1 MSDAVAALADGVADR
16 LWHRIQ
22 AHDRLDA
29 LDEQATGPTH
39 RERVLADEA
48 GLAGSVEEVLGAM
61 LAAVA
66 DPGRR
71 VVLRGLRNGEEV
83 GMTADVEALLGAG
96 LAVASW
102 DGDSATA
109 SDAGRAVGELC
120 DEVAA
125 RATDRLRS
133 RLRGDG

>member
-1 MSDAVAALADGVADR
+1 MTDAVAALADGVAER

-22 AHDRLDA
+22 ARDRLDA
-29 LDEQATGPTH
+29 LDEEATGPTH
-39 RERVLADEA
+39 REQVIEDAAILAE
-48 GLAGSVEEVLGAM
+48 SVEEVLGGM

-66 DPGRR
+66 DGARR
-71 VVLRGLRNGEEV
+71 TALRGLRNGETLQVTPE
-83 GMTADVEALLGAG
+83 VEALLRAG

-102 DGDSATA
+102 GGDSVAA

-125 RATDRLRS
+125 RATERLRR
-133 RLRGDG
+133 RLRGDD

>member
-1 MSDAVAALADGVADR
+1 MSDPVSALADGVADR

-22 AHDRLDA
+22 AQDRLDA
-29 LDEQATGPTH
+29 LDEKATGPTH
-39 RERVLADEA
+39 RQRVIEDAA
-48 GLAGSVEEVLGAM
+48 GLAESVEEVLGGM

-66 DPGRR
+66 DGRR
-71 VVLRGLRNGEEV
+71 RAVLRELRNSDTLEV
-83 GMTADVEALLGAG
+83 TPEVDALLRAG

-102 DGDSATA
+102 GGDSVVA

-125 RATDRLRS
+125 RATERLRR
-133 RLRGDG
+133 RLGGDG

>member
-1 MSDAVAALADGVADR
+1 MTDAVSALADGVADR

-22 AHDRLDA
+22 ARDRLDA
-29 LDEQATGPTH
+29 LDEEATGPTH
-39 RERVLADEA
+39 RERVIEDAA
-48 GLAGSVEEVLGAM
+48 GLVESVEEVLGGM

-66 DPGRR
+66 DPHRR
-71 VVLRGLRNGEEV
+71 AVLRGLRNGEKLEV
-83 GMTADVEALLGAG
+83 TPEVDALLRAG

-102 DGDSATA
+102 GGDSVAV

-125 RATDRLRS
+125 QATERLRR

>member
-1 MSDAVAALADGVADR
+1 VSGTVAALAEGVADR

-22 AHDRLDA
+22 AQDRLDA
-29 LDEQATGPTH
+29 LDEAATGPTH
-39 RERVLADEA
+39 RERLAGDGE
-48 GLAGSVEEVLGAM
+48 GLASAVEEALTGV

-66 DPGRR
+66 DGERR
-71 VVLRGLRNGEEV
+71 AALRRLRDGELSEVTPEVEVLLR
-83 GMTADVEALLGAG
+83 AG
-96 LAVASW
+96 LAVAAW
-102 DGDSATA
+102 DGDRVTP

-125 RATDRLRS
+125 RVTDLVGR

>member
-1 MSDAVAALADGVADR
+1 MTDAVSALADGVADR

-22 AHDRLDA
+22 AQDRLDA
-29 LDEQATGPTH
+29 LDEEATGPTH
-39 RERVLADEA
+39 RERVLGDAA
-48 GLAGSVEEVLGAM
+48 GLAESVEEVLGGM

-66 DPGRR
+66 DGGRR
-71 VVLRGLRNGEEV
+71 AALRGLRNGETPEV
-83 GMTADVEALLGAG
+83 TPEVDALLRAG

-102 DGDSATA
+102 GGDGVTV

-125 RATDRLRS
+125 RATERLRR
-133 RLRGDG
+133 RLGGDG

>member
-1 MSDAVAALADGVADR
+1 MSDAVSALADGVADR

-22 AHDRLDA
+22 AQDRLDA
-29 LDEQATGPTH
+29 LDEGATGPTH
-39 RERVLADEA
+39 RERVAGDDAGLAESVEA
-48 GLAGSVEEVLGAM
+48 GLSGM

-66 DPGRR
+66 DGPGRAA
-71 VVLRGLRNGEEV
+71 LRRLRNGENLALTPE
-83 GMTADVEALLGAG
+83 VEALLGAG

-102 DGDSATA
+102 GGDSVAA
-109 SDAGRAVGELC
+109 SDAGRALGELC

-125 RATDRLRS
+125 RATERLRR

>member
-1 MSDAVAALADGVADR
+1 MTDAVSALADGVADR

-22 AHDRLDA
+22 VRDRLDA

-39 RERVLADEA
+39 RERVIEDPA
-48 GLAGSVEEVLGAM
+48 GLAASVEEVLGTM

-66 DPGRR
+66 DGARR
-71 VVLRGLRNGEEV
+71 SALRGLRNGDTV
-83 GMTADVEALLGAG
+83 APGADVDALLDAG
-96 LAVASW
+96 LAVTSW
-102 DGDSATA
+102 GGDSVAA
-109 SDAGRAVGELC
+109 SDAGRAAGELC

-125 RATDRLRS
+125 LATERLRR